1 MNRWTAIL
9 LVAVAAPSV
18 AAQQNPAG
26 FSGIPLME
34 HARPGAGPGPTDV
47 RFGLFVIDI
56 KRLDDVKQTATVDFV
71 LHCEWADPGLAL
83 ADPPAEGTGLRSFT
97 MDKIWHPFMQI
108 ANIDRL
114 WPQLPQRIRVD
125 RSGHCAYMQ
134 RYVGTLSF
142 PVALRDFPF
151 DEQKVQFVVVSAAHT
166 PEEVHL
172 IVDDEFC
179 GRRERFTAKGWLI
192 GSGSF
197 GAEPIA
203 VHPGEPAL
211 AGFRASFTAHR
222 YANFYVLKIITPL
235 VFIIVM
241 SFAAFWIAPTQFG
254 PRVSVGVTSVLTLI
268 AYRFLLG
275 ALVPRV
281 SYLTRLDIFILGA
294 TIIVFLALL
303 ETLAVHRYVGLDRG
317 ERSPVLDRVA
327 RVVGPVSLVGLMLH
341 AFVL

>member
-26 FSGIPLME
+26 FSGMPQME
-34 HARPGAGPGPTDV
+34 HARPGAGAGPTDV
-47 RFGLFVIDI
+47 RIALYVIDI
-56 KRLDDVKQTATVDFV
+56 KRLEDVEQTAAVDFI
-71 LHCEWADPGLAL
+71 LHYEWIDPGLAL
-83 ADPPAEGTGLRSFT
+83 ADAPVKGTGLRSFT
-97 MDKIWHPFMQI
+97 MDEIWHPFMQI

-114 WPQLPQRIRVD
+114 WPQLPNRIRVD
-125 RSGHCAYMQ
+125 RSGHCDYLQ
-134 RYVGTLSF
+134 RYVGTVSF

-151 DEQKVQFVVVSAAHT
+151 DEQKVQFVVVSASHT
-166 PEEVHL
+166 VEEVHL

-179 GRRERFTAKGWLI
+179 GRMERFTVVGWLI

-197 GAEPIA
+197 GAEHIA
-203 VHPGEPAL
+203 VHAGEPAL

-222 YANFYVLKIITPL
+222 YVDYYVLKIITPL

-241 SFAAFWIAPTQFG
+241 SFAAFWIAPTHFG
-254 PRVSVGVTSVLTLI
+254 PRVSVGVTAVLTLI

-275 ALVPRV
+275 SLVPRV

-294 TIIVFLALL
+294 TTIVFLALL
-303 ETLAVHRYVGLDRG
+303 ETLAVHRYVVLDRG
-317 ERSPVLDRVA
+317 ERSTVLDRVA
-327 RVVGPVSLVGLMLH
+327 RVVGPVSLVGLMLL
-341 AFVL
+341 AFVS